1 MIVLN
6 MEEVMEVESGM
17 DAGTRKPT
25 DMNAPKRPMRAFFQ
39 KVNMVRPSITKEHP
53 EWNVEEISW
62 MLGSRWKALPKS
74 EIEGYQ
80 AKKVFDR
87 KMEKYKMGA
96 NYRKYQTEML
106 AWRIHETKKPFPED
120 LNAPKRSP
128 FPYMLYAASVR
139 DQIMMENPELTSAEV
154 MNWQSVWWK
163 ALSAAQRRPWNE
175 KSAKGMAKYDKQLA
189 KYQKTI
195 DYQEYMRK
203 KAAYKSMMVAK
214 RNELLGIKPPMK
226 KRARNEDMWEPE
238 TPSIFNFLPRR
249 SSSRRSSRSA
259 SRRSRSMKSKDAKRT
274 VILRLLR
281 LQRLHEGS

>member
-139 DQIMMENPELTSAEV
+139 DQIMMQNPELTSAEV
-154 MNWQSVWWK
+154 MNLQSVWWK
-163 ALSAAQRRPWNE
+163 ALSAAQRKPWNE
-175 KSAKGMAKYDKQLA
+175 KK
-189 KYQKTI
+189 
-195 DYQEYMRK
+195 YMRK
-203 KAAYKSMMVAK
+203 KAEYKSMIVAK